1 MGKNI
6 LISLF
11 TVALELLEKKKKK
24 KKKDRSKAG
33 SKSLNNSMFGSVH
46 TVSLDITL
54 NSKSFSNT
62 NYNI

>member
-11 TVALELLEKKKKK
+11 TVALELLEKKEK